1 MKLFWFLIAAAST
14 ANVAPAVAQGGPDT
28 LVNVQVLSKDLSRRE
43 VMNFMRGVAL
53 GLGVRCEYCH
63 IGEPGQPLRTFDFVS
78 DEKPTK
84 LKARDML
91 RMVMAINGEHL
102 AGLDD
107 RADPPIEVNCATC
120 HRGLSRPV
128 TLAGE
133 ITRVYGEEGADAAVT
148 HYRTLRERYY
158 GSWSYDFSESSLNRM
173 AQQLARRD
181 DWDGALTI
189 LNLNKEFFPE
199 SAAIY
204 TGIGQA
210 YMEKG
215 DDDLALQHL
224 ERAVELN
231 PQNRMARRLLRELR

>member
-28 LVNVQVLSKDLSRRE
+28 LVNVQVLSKDMSRRE

-224 ERAVELN
+224 ERALELN

>member
-199 SAAIY
+199 SASIY

-224 ERAVELN
+224 ERALELN

>member
-1 MKLFWFLIAAAST
+1 MRRFWLLIAAAST
-14 ANVAPAVAQGGPDT
+14 ANVAPAVAQDGPDT
-28 LVNVQVLSKDLSRRE
+28 LVNVQVLSKDMSRRE

-63 IGEPGQPLRTFDFVS
+63 IGEPGEPLRTFDFVS

-199 SAAIY
+199 STAIY

-215 DDDLALQHL
+215 DDDLALQNL
-224 ERAVELN
+224 ERALELN
-231 PQNRMARRLLRELR
+231 PENRMARRLLRELR

>member
-158 GSWSYDFSESSLNRM
+158 GSWSYDFSESSLTRM

-224 ERAVELN
+224 ERALELN

>member
-128 TLAGE
+128 TLAEE

-199 SAAIY
+199 STAIY

-215 DDDLALQHL
+215 DDDLALQNL
-224 ERAVELN
+224 ERALELN
-231 PQNRMARRLLRELR
+231 PENRMARRLLRELR

>member
-1 MKLFWFLIAAAST
+1 MRRFWLLIAAAST
-14 ANVAPAVAQGGPDT
+14 ANVAPAVAQDGPDT
-28 LVNVQVLSKDLSRRE
+28 LVNVQVLSKDMSRRE

-63 IGEPGQPLRTFDFVS
+63 IGEPGEPLRTFDFVS

-133 ITRVYGEEGADAAVT
+133 ITRVYGEGGADAAVT

-199 SAAIY
+199 STAIY

-224 ERAVELN
+224 ERALELN